1 MLATVDE
8 LKSRLRAAGH
18 DVYDFGLGNPDGASP
33 RAAVERLIEEA
44 QTPGNQRYMPSRGMP
59 EARKAI
65 CDWYA
70 RKYGQSFD
78 PDGEAVV
85 TLGAKE
91 GLAHLLL
98 AIVGPGDCVLSPDP
112 CYPIHRFGVSIA
124 GGEPVPVATGPGRD
138 AYAEIEK
145 ALARAPRKPKGLIV
159 NFPHNPT
166 SAVADLAFYQK
177 VVALAKRESLWVISD
192 LAYADLMHDGQ
203 PAPSIFQV
211 DGARDVA
218 VEFFTVS
225 KSYSMPGWRVGFC
238 VGNRQL
244 VGRADQHQGLPRLRQ
259 LRARAARGG
268 DRARR
273 RATAT
278 SPRTAPST
286 STARSCCAPSSRRW
300 AGRSRCRSRRCS
312 CGRRCRPRPPH
323 LGSVRFAS
331 ELLERARVAV
341 SPGVG
346 FGPGGEGFVRFAL
359 VEKDDRTRRA
369 CAAIGDFLARMSRP
383 DGLRRRRTLTKPLGS
398 SRNRPSFMAAAATH
412 HRPTFQAKEPF
423 ARSWYIAD
431 VDGLTLGPRRDQDRG
446 RPARQA
452 PADVHP
458 ARRRGRL
465 RGRRQRGEGAS

>member
-1 MLATVDE
+1 MAGPTSKPDPRFQRLAALPPYVLATVDE

-44 QTPGNQRYMPSRGMP
+44 QTPGNQRYMPSRGVL
-59 EARKAI
+59 EARRAI

-70 RKYGQSFD
+70 RKYDQTFD
-78 PDGEAVV
+78 PDGEAVI

-145 ALARAPRKPKGLIV
+145 ALARAPRKPKGMIV

-166 SAVADLAFYQK
+166 SAVVDLPFFTK

-192 LAYADLMHDGQ
+192 LAYADLLHDGQ

-238 VGNRQL
+238 VGNRAL
-244 VGRADQHQGLPRLRQ
+244 VGALTNIKGYLDYGSFAPVQ
-259 LRARAARGG
+259 LAA
-268 DRARR
+268 
-273 RATAT
+273 
-278 SPRTAPST
+278 
-286 STARSCCAPSSRRW
+286 STAL
-300 AGRSRCRSRRCS
+300 SRCDGDVAENRAVYKHRAKLLCTELEAVGWNVPLPVASMFVWA
-312 CGRRCRPRPPH
+312 PLPPQGAH
-323 LGSVRFAS
+323 LGSVKFAS

-359 VEKDDRTRRA
+359 IENDERTRRA
-369 CAAIGDFLARMSRP
+369 CAAIGEFLARLGGP
-383 DGLRRRRTLTKPLGS
+383 TEAPTEAPTAPTVPHVDKAAGLK
-398 SRNRPSFMAAAATH
+398 
-412 HRPTFQAKEPF
+412 
-423 ARSWYIAD
+423 
-431 VDGLTLGPRRDQDRG
+431 
-446 RPARQA
+446 
-452 PADVHP
+452 
-458 ARRRGRL
+458 
-465 RGRRQRGEGAS
+465 

>member
-1 MLATVDE
+1 MAGQSAKPDERFQRLAALPPYVLATVDE

-33 RAAVERLIEEA
+33 RAAVERLIEET
-44 QTPGNQRYMPSRGMP
+44 QTPGNQRYMPSRGVP

-166 SAVADLAFYQK
+166 SAVADLAFFQK

-203 PAPSIFQV
+203 PSPSIFQV
-211 DGARDVA
+211 RRRARHRRRVLHG
-218 VEFFTVS
+218 VEELFDA
-225 KSYSMPGWRVGFC
+225 GLARRLLR
-238 VGNRQL
+238 RQPPAG
-244 VGRADQHQGLPRLRQ
+244 GRAHQHQGLPRLRQ
-259 LRARAARGG
+259 LRARAAGRGDG
-268 DRARR
+268 
-273 RATAT
+273 
-278 SPRTAPST
+278 
-286 STARSCCAPSSRRW
+286 
-300 AGRSRCRSRRCS
+300 AG
-312 CGRRCRPRPPH
+312 
-323 LGSVRFAS
+323 V
-331 ELLERARVAV
+331 
-341 SPGVG
+341 
-346 FGPGGEGFVRFAL
+346 
-359 VEKDDRTRRA
+359 
-369 CAAIGDFLARMSRP
+369 
-383 DGLRRRRTLTKPLGS
+383 LRRRRRREPRRLQAPREAAVHRAGGGGLDGPAAG
-398 SRNRPSFMAAAATH
+398 RVDVRVGAAAGPGRRNGLGAL
-412 HRPTFQAKEPF
+412 RVRA
-423 ARSWYIAD
+423 ARAA
-431 VDGLTLGPRRDQDRG
+431 RG
-446 RPARQA
+446 WRSRPASDSALAARDSSASRWSRRTTARAA
-452 PADVHP
+452 PVPRSAISWP
-458 ARRRGRL
+458 G
-465 RGRRQRGEGAS
+465 